1 MKHRN
6 SERGQTALEFTLI
19 APLLLGA
26 IFLILGIA
34 LGWYS
39 HALASALSLEGA
51 AREAVSP
58 GSGFALIEDRH
69 LPGQVQGSYTSS
81 INDGG
86 RSGKVFA
93 VKGVFHLPLNPLGI
107 NLDAELLS
115 GTLAPQWEFVP

>member
-1 MKHRN
+1 MKHRPG
-6 SERGQTALEFTLI
+6 EKGQTALEFILI

-39 HALASALSLEGA
+39 HALSSALALEGA

-58 GSGFALIEDRH
+58 GSGFALVEELQ
-69 LPGQVQGSYTSS
+69 LPGQVQGSFTSS

-86 RSGKVFA
+86 RSGKDPADQGPWAF
-93 VKGVFHLPLNPLGI
+93 K
-107 NLDAELLS
+107 AES
-115 GTLAPQWEFVP
+115 GQPWFYPSI